1 MLTLTVTQG
10 PDRGKRFELPANEP
24 QLIGRSSE
32 AIRLSDK
39 TISRRHAELTP
50 DGGRWWVRDLNSQ
63 NGTYVNGVRIA
74 QRTELHYGDQLRAG
88 STLFLFGA
96 PGESDEIDFVHLV
109 DGADMDASVE
119 STLVSSEDSVVMA
132 VPEPRSVAQDHLRVI
147 YRLTT
152 LTSQLSE
159 PSDQE
164 LLATVLELVFSVF
177 EPERGFIVMAGE
189 SYDDDPRPVVVK
201 HRIPPMEKDKAR
213 IHVSRTILQH
223 VLRRAEGVLS
233 TNAMGDPRF
242 SAGDSVQRFHIRSA
256 VCSPIRHRDRTFGA
270 IYIDS
275 TLANY
280 TFTDGQLALMNA
292 IGQHTGLALANA
304 ELLRNQLQ
312 SERLAAI
319 GETVASLSHS
329 IKNILQGLRGG
340 ADVVEMGL
348 NREDL
353 KLSRDGWGILKRNL
367 DRIVGLSMNMLAFSR
382 QREVEFE
389 LTQLAPIIEECA
401 QLLELQCSSKGIAL
415 LVDCDPEMPPIPID
429 QSLIHQAI
437 LNLITNAVEAV
448 AQDEGAVT
456 VRTIY
461 HPHGARGENSPP
473 IAEINVIDNG
483 PGIPEQT
490 IKHIFEPFHTTKGAR
505 GTGLGLAVTRR
516 VIDEHRGILRVE
528 SEEGIGTVFQI
539 ILGADASAAVDPAAT
554 ATARPDEP
562 HDFDFDSA
570 F

>member
-1 MLTLTVTQG
+1 VLTLTVTQG

-32 AIRLSDK
+32 AIRLTDK

-63 NGTYVNGVRIA
+63 NGTYVNGVRIS

-96 PGESDEIDFVHLV
+96 PGEIDEIDFVQLV
-109 DGADMDASVE
+109 DGTEMDASVE
-119 STLVSSEDSVVMA
+119 STLVSNEDSMVMA
-132 VPEPRSVAQDHLRVI
+132 APEPRSVAQDHLRVI

-152 LTSQLSE
+152 LTAQLSE

-189 SYDDDPRPVVVK
+189 SYDDDPKPVVVK

-242 SAGDSVQRFHIRSA
+242 SSGDSVQRFHIRSA

-280 TFTDGQLALMNA
+280 TFTEEQLALMNA

-304 ELLRNQLQ
+304 ELLRHHLQ

-340 ADVVEMGL
+340 ADVVEMGI
-348 NREDL
+348 NRDDL

-389 LTQLAPIIEECA
+389 LTQIGPIIEECA
-401 QLLELQCSSKGIAL
+401 QLLEGACSSKGVAL

-429 QSLIHQAI
+429 QSLIHQAM

-456 VRTIY
+456 VRTTY
-461 HPHGARGENSPP
+461 HPHGSRGENSPP

-483 PGIPEQT
+483 PGIPEHT
-490 IKHIFEPFHTTKGAR
+490 VKHIFEPFHTTKGTR
-505 GTGLGLAVTRR
+505 GTGLGLAVTKR

-539 ILGADASAAVDPAAT
+539 MLSADASATVDPAAT

-562 HDFDFDSA
+562 HEFDFGP
-570 F
+570 